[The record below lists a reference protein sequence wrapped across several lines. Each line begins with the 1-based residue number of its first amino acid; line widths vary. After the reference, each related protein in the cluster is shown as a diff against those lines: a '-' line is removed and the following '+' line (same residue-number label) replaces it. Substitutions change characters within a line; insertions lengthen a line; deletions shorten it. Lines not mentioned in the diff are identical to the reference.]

1 MPYCDG
7 CYAVVSYE
15 GQICKECKNNS
26 VVANTNTGL
35 SLLSLL
41 GGHGYGRG
49 YGYPSERVTIGRRT
63 DNGEAQNKINKLKAE
78 NARLLEEKWARKEK
92 EMNERLDKHE
102 EFMKE
107 LASSMTKA
115 ITEMNKIKAIGPPK
129 DDNVTKLISQ
139 MSEMMKRQ
147 EDRADRQEKMMN
159 MLLIKLTGESTGLDS
174 GKSKKRTSW
183 SGV

>member
-1 MPYCDG
+1 MPVCDG
-7 CYAVVSYE
+7 CYAIVSYE
-15 GQICKECKNNS
+15 GQICKECKNNR

-35 SLLSLL
+35 GLLSLL
-41 GGHGYGRG
+41 GGHGYGQ
-49 YGYPSERVTIGRRT
+49 YGYPSERVTIRRRT

-78 NARLLEEKWARKEK
+78 KARLLEEKWARKEK
-92 EMNERLDKHE
+92 EINERLDKHE

-115 ITEMNKIKAIGPPK
+115 VTEMSKIKAIEPPK

-159 MLLIKLTGESTGLDS
+159 MLLMQLTGKSTGLDS

-183 SGV
+183 AGV